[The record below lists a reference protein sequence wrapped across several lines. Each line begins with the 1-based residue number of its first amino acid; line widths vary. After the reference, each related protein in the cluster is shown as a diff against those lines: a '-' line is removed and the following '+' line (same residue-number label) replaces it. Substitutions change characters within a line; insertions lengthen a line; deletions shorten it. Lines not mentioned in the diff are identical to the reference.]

1 MKCANNT
8 GALFVGRS
16 PGWNELGLVSSD
28 RVAFSE
34 NISWNVCTHSIVD
47 NVLGEKTDEVFE
59 ASVHTFCHSR
69 VVEVAAIEEAVVARW
84 LELLEKC
91 LQQRRDG
98 WGLKLW
104 FSTIEIQDLLECN
117 GSPPFLSVGEPDWS
131 PTHRFNYITGQTTL
145 PHTCCRVRCVH
156 ESLSE
161 SEGYIPLK
169 LETLRIQ

>member
-1 MKCANNT
+1 MKNFMKCANNT
-8 GALFVGRS
+8 GALFVGCS
-16 PGWNELGLVSSD
+16 SGWNELGLVSSD

-69 VVEVAAIEEAVVARW
+69 VVEVATIEEAVVARW
-84 LELLEKC
+84 LKLLEKC

-104 FSTIEIQDLLECN
+104 FSAIEIQDLLECN
-117 GSPPFLSVGEPDWS
+117 GSPTFLSVGEPDWS
-131 PTHRFNYITGQTTL
+131 STHRFNYITGQTTL

-156 ESLSE
+156 ESLSK
-161 SEGYIPLK
+161 SK
-169 LETLRIQ
+169 LEMLRTQ